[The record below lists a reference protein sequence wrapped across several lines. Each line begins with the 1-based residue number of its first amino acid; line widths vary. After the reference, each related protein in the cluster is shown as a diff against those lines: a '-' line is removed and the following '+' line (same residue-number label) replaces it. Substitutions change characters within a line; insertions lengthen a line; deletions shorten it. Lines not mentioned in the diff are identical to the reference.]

1 MAAPFNPDTTM
12 LSPTLPPPPPPVTTS
27 PASISS
33 RVKVKIAATSHP
45 GKVRKNNE
53 DHFLTARY
61 GRSAATLQT
70 NLPPGQIPALY
81 EETGYALV
89 VADGMGGTAAGEVAS
104 RMAITVAVNLALV
117 SPQWHLGTTPE
128 ENEAEERAWRE
139 RFREM
144 DAVLARQGW
153 TDPALSGMGTT
164 LTIGCVVGSDLFIYH
179 VGDSRAYLFRR
190 GKLLQLTSD
199 HTTAQAMADA
209 GLIDQSAV
217 ARHRQRHALTRYLGG
232 GREVEAETQ
241 HIPLLDGDRLLFCSD
256 GLTEMVSDSRIT
268 DVLSRIS
275 DPDRA
280 CAELVELA
288 LEAGGKDNVTII
300 VANYSLPGDSHAG

>member
-128 ENEAEERAWRE
+128 ENEAEEKGR
-139 RFREM
+139 
-144 DAVLARQGW
+144 G
-153 TDPALSGMGTT
+153 
-164 LTIGCVVGSDLFIYH
+164 GSDS
-179 VGDSRAYLFRR
+179 GRWTPSWPGRA
-190 GKLLQLTSD
+190 GPIPPSPAWAQPSPSAASSAATCSS
-199 HTTAQAMADA
+199 TTWA
-209 GLIDQSAV
+209 I
-217 ARHRQRHALTRYLGG
+217 LGP
-232 GREVEAETQ
+232 
-241 HIPLLDGDRLLFCSD
+241 ICS
-256 GLTEMVSDSRIT
+256 GAASS
-268 DVLSRIS
+268 
-275 DPDRA
+275 
-280 CAELVELA
+280 
-288 LEAGGKDNVTII
+288 
-300 VANYSLPGDSHAG
+300 